1 MNTNQIAKENTS
13 MTIQDLPSGAVAVS
27 AAIPNEASNLSA
39 LFDGHIA
46 SEFVAFDLNATMETM
61 VPEPYV
67 HCVPV
72 MTGGSGGQGVRQFYS
87 EHFINQIPKDAQVTP
102 ISRTIGKDQVVDEL
116 IVSFTHNTQWDYLLP
131 GIPPTGKRVE
141 LPHVVVMKFENGKVA
156 HEHVWWDQASLLV
169 QVGLLDPANLPV
181 AGVEQA
187 RNLVAVAQR
196 HRDHAGADRIG

>member
-1 MNTNQIAKENTS
+1 MK
-13 MTIQDLPSGAVAVS
+13 IQDSPKVEMSNTRSFPKGVPDLGA
-27 AAIPNEASNLSA
+27 LC
-39 LFDGHIA
+39 DGHIA
-46 SEFVAFDLNATMETM
+46 KEFADLDVDATMETM

-67 HCVPV
+67 HCVPI
-72 MTGGSGGQGVRQFYS
+72 MTGGSGGRGVRQFYG

-116 IVSFTHNTQWDYLLP
+116 IVSFTHNMQWDYLLP
-131 GIPPTGKRVE
+131 GIPPTRKRVE

-187 RNLVAVAQR
+187 KELLRIA
-196 HRDHAGADRIG
+196 AGQKAH